1 MKKLFWLGTF
11 LLGTTLITGTARADH
26 HLFTYTYEPETE
38 PKGDRE
44 YEQSVTLRAG
54 RNAAVGQRD
63 FSQWEF
69 RHEFEYGVTENY
81 TAALYLNHTLQHFRD
96 PATGAKTTRY
106 DWAGISLENRYLVL
120 DPANHAV
127 GLTLYLEPTYAGKS
141 AELEQKI
148 ILGQRC
154 GDWKW
159 AVNLT
164 HATEWTDYFRGTE
177 GELEISASLAR
188 QLNRRWSV
196 GIEIRDHNELPD
208 YKSWENTVLY
218 LGPVVSYR
226 RSGWWAAL
234 TVMPQ
239 IYGANFTGD
248 PDGNH
253 HLELEGHERINVRL
267 LFGFSF

>member
-1 MKKLFWLGTF
+1 MKHSFWIVTIALGA
-11 LLGTTLITGTARADH
+11 TLIAGTARADH
-26 HLFTYTYEPETE
+26 RIFTYTYEPETE
-38 PKGDRE
+38 PKGDLE

-63 FSQWEF
+63 YSHWEF
-69 RHEFEYGVTENY
+69 RHELEYGVTENY
-81 TAALYLNHTLQHFRD
+81 TAALYINHDLQHFRD

-106 DWAGISLENRYLVL
+106 DWTGVSIENRYLVL
-120 DPANHAV
+120 DPVTHPV
-127 GLTLYLEPTYAGKS
+127 GLTLYLEPTYAGKNT
-141 AELEQKI
+141 ELEQKI

-177 GELEISASLAR
+177 GELEISAGLAR

-196 GIEIRDHNELPD
+196 GLEIRDHNELPE
-208 YKSWENTVLY
+208 YKQWQNTALY

-267 LFGFSF
+267 LFGIEF

>member
-11 LLGTTLITGTARADH
+11 LLGTTLIVGTAHADH
-26 HLFTYTYEPETE
+26 RLFTYTYEPETE
-38 PKGDRE
+38 PKGDLE

-63 FSQWEF
+63 YSRWEF
-69 RHEFEYGVTENY
+69 RHEIEYGVTENY
-81 TAALYLNHTLQHFRD
+81 TAALYLNHSLQHFKD
-96 PATGAKTTRY
+96 PATGATTTRH
-106 DWAGISLENRYLVL
+106 DWTGVSLENRYLVL
-120 DPANHAV
+120 DPATHAI
-127 GLTLYLEPTYAGKS
+127 GLTLYLEPTYDGKN

-164 HATEWTDYFRGTE
+164 HATEWTDHFRATE
-177 GELEISASLAR
+177 GELEISAGLAR
-188 QLNRRWSV
+188 RLNRRWTV
-196 GIEIRDHNELPD
+196 GLEFRDHNELPG
-208 YKSWENTVLY
+208 YKTWQNTALY

-226 RSGWWAAL
+226 RSRWWAAL

-239 IYGANFTGD
+239 IYGANFTGN
-248 PDGNH
+248 PDRNPR
-253 HLELEGHERINVRL
+253 LELEGHERMNVRL
-267 LFGFSF
+267 LFGFGF